1 MSNRARAP
9 HRPSQRPGPASPGRS
24 TAPYRVAWWTGIAI
38 VVGLVVAIVMA
49 VVRTPGDDG
58 TPTSGEVVAPH
69 GVTADGAIAIG
80 DGPVSVTVYFDYLC
94 PACAA
99 FEAANGDDLESL
111 LAAGDITLELRP
123 IAILDRLSAG
133 SRYSTRSANAL
144 ATVVDADPALV
155 WAFHR
160 ALYAAQPSE
169 GGEGHTDEQ
178 LAAIALGAGVPDTVA
193 SMFATHRYTGWV
205 SEQTEQ
211 AREDGLQGTP
221 TILIDGQVFEGDP
234 YTAGPLAAAVEQAR
248 G

>member
-1 MSNRARAP
+1 MSTRARAS
-9 HRPSQRPGPASPGRS
+9 HRPSQHSGPASLGRS
-24 TAPYRVAWWTGIAI
+24 AAPYHVARWTGIGI
-38 VVGLVVAIVMA
+38 VVALVAAIVMVA
-49 VVRTPGDDG
+49 VRTPGDDG
-58 TPTSGEVVAPH
+58 TPGSVEVVAPQ
-69 GVTADGAIAIG
+69 GVTADGAIALG

-99 FEAANGDDLESL
+99 FEAANGADLESL

-123 IAILDRLSAG
+123 IAILDHLSAG
-133 SRYSTRSANAL
+133 SLYSTRSANAL

-155 WAFHR
+155 WDFHR
-160 ALYAAQPSE
+160 ALYADQPAE

-178 LAAIALGAGVPDTVA
+178 LAAIALGAGVPATVA
-193 SMFATHRYTGWV
+193 STFAAHRYTGWV
-205 SEQTEQ
+205 SAQTEN

-221 TILIDGQVFEGDP
+221 TILIDGQAFAGDP